1 MKATTILLAFA
12 LIVAVSSAQS
22 TTFNA
27 TGLNCTADHS
37 ICAAKN
43 PMYCCANVVRYIN
56 ATYSNTTQSCAN
68 QTIANKTVEDKR
80 YFSTYGNATCIVST
94 ASSSNNSFLV
104 KLSVAVASLGFLSLF
119 L

>member
-27 TGLNCTADHS
+27 TGLNCTADNS
-37 ICAAKN
+37 ICATRN
-43 PMYCCANVVRYIN
+43 PQYCCANIVRYIN
-56 ATYSNTTQSCAN
+56 ATYNNVSQACVN
-68 QTIANKTVEDKR
+68 QTIANRTVLQTGASSI
-80 YFSTYGNATCIVST
+80 FGNATCIVATTST
-94 ASSSNNSFLV
+94 NNSVLV